1 VSASKSNY
9 PERLPFPRPK
19 KPMKGKGRP
28 SSSKV
33 RKKSKV
39 WLSSN
44 NIFNDKIDVSPPTSQ
59 PWWKCPMMKAE
70 RLRKWRS

>member
-1 VSASKSNY
+1 
-9 PERLPFPRPK
+9 
-19 KPMKGKGRP
+19 MKGKGRP

-59 PWWKCPMMKAE
+59 PWWKCTMMKAE
-70 RLRKWRS
+70 RLMKWRS